1 MAETFGTAAEVRFF
15 QDGCNPAAEGVVLL
29 PSAAGGMLGI
39 IVRGHA
45 LCAALDP
52 AQMTALA
59 GALLT
64 AAQAALTA
72 DGLATAEAAG
82 NA

>member
-1 MAETFGTAAEVRFF
+1 MVETFGTAAEVRFF

-29 PSAAGGMLGI
+29 PGDAGAIVGI
-39 IVRGHA
+39 IASGHA
-45 LCAALDP
+45 LCAALSA
-52 AQMTALA
+52 AQLTALA
-59 GALLT
+59 GALLD
-64 AAQAALTA
+64 AAQYALTA